1 MVKNDWESWCKH
13 IDGMIMDDFKTVD
26 SGKDN
31 LVGGDKYYLGY
42 ITDTGLIVVDTSKI
56 RNHSG
61 EVVQGISIRT
71 GNK

>member
-1 MVKNDWESWCKH
+1 
-13 IDGMIMDDFKTVD
+13 MDDFKTVD